1 MKENK
6 QNVGKKKV
14 EWKGTTRIDHENNGK
29 ENDSSL

>member
-6 QNVGKKKV
+6 QNVEKKKV
-14 EWKGTTRIDHENNGK
+14 EWKGATRIDRENNGK